1 MNYRLLLTTCLACL
15 ISLCPFAPTMAQKT
29 IKLTTTKRTSGH
41 SNKKKFNVEICVT
54 SPQDVIIDWGD
65 GRVDTTK
72 VETTSPENG
81 PSKQRRHFQDGK
93 NEHTVT
99 ILGQIS
105 YLKVNGQK
113 LKSVDLTQA
122 SDLKELSITSE
133 SNLTAL
139 DLSACPALKKLTCS
153 SNGLTSLRLPKGL
166 STLDCSGNAL
176 GIADLPDLYSGMSKE
191 DYLFGAQRPHAIE
204 SSLIRGLKVDLTSY
218 NNRRG
223 VTAEPQQTTF
233 TWYDADGNEID
244 HSKYQEKDG
253 LFTFSEQP
261 ATPIYCK
268 YSTPAFPEVLFT
280 TLPIELQST
289 PSELYRF
296 GYSYGTPSARGSEK
310 AGGKLWY
317 AAGPLFTKQ
326 ELEPFAADKIVG
338 VRVYLH
344 QDYLGSKVFIRSGL
358 DHSKGNL
365 LEKLVDLKAGWNEIF
380 FDKEVEVP
388 QDSLLAAYFIRTE
401 NKSDVVLAGDRSVFN
416 VNHLWEMIQDRQE
429 APDPSA
435 PFYETTWINSSKDLP
450 AAPVQ
455 VLLQGDDP
463 AHFENRVAVVGFYP
477 PFYAPISAQGECEFP
492 ILLANK
498 GLNKIDQVTV
508 KYSFDR
514 GPETTI
520 QLPVSL
526 EPYQQ
531 QTVDGDH
538 LRMSIPY
545 RDTERHTLSLQLA
558 SVNGVDGHISNAS
571 WSQLTQGY
579 HKDKV
584 FPRTPLVETLMSE
597 GDPFAANAEKNL
609 TSLLASRN
617 WTGHNI
623 VRMDYHL
630 GVGDRPDA
638 YELPEVVFN
647 DAVGRFAITGGEP
660 GYTSDQETVIPSIMV
675 DRDIMTNYA
684 LYLCKGSPFL
694 PILDNNSLAK
704 MLIQDAIDAPGFAE
718 LSIIQSMSETPQATR
733 FSVSGVISRDLSD
746 VSNLSITLLLIEE
759 DLVGTQT
766 IFDPFRQ
773 EIVEQEGFVHAPTVR
788 AFITSPQGE
797 PLTVADD
804 MSYQYDSPDVTFQ
817 DMNPDKC
824 KVVAFIHKN
833 SSKEKLN
840 NMVLN
845 STASTVEVQ
854 KINAVSPQPN
864 SVASDITCAIIHR
877 ALAVSGETQSVALY
891 DAQGRVVP
899 TEELTPGLYIAKV
912 VDMQGVM
919 HIFKLLCH

>member
-1 MNYRLLLTTCLACL
+1 MNYRLLLATCLACL
-15 ISLCPFAPTMAQKT
+15 ISLCPFAPTTAQNA
-29 IKLTTTKRTSGH
+29 IKLTTTKRTKGN
-41 SNKKKFNVEICVT
+41 SNTKKFNIELCVI

-65 GRVDTTK
+65 GRVDTTR
-72 VETTSPENG
+72 VETTSPEDG
-81 PSKQRRHFQDGK
+81 TSKHRRHFQDGK
-93 NEHTVT
+93 SEHTVS
-99 ILGQIS
+99 ILGQVS
-105 YLKVNGQK
+105 YLKVKGQK

-122 SDLKELSITSE
+122 SDLTELSITSE
-133 SNLTAL
+133 SDLTSL
-139 DLSACPALKKLTCS
+139 DASTCTNLKKLTCTS
-153 SNGLTSLRLPKGL
+153 SGLKSLLLPKSL
-166 STLDCSGNAL
+166 SSLNCSGNAL
-176 GIADLPDLYSGMSKE
+176 GITDLPDLYSGMNRE
-191 DYLFGAQRPHAIE
+191 DYLFGAQRAHIIE
-204 SSLIRGLKVDLTSY
+204 STLIRGLRVDLTAY
-218 NNRRG
+218 TNRCG
-223 VTAEPQQTTF
+223 VTEVPQQTVF
-233 TWYDADGNEID
+233 TWYDINGNEID
-244 HSKYQEKDG
+244 HSEYQERDG
-253 LFTFSEQP
+253 LFAFSEEP
-261 ATPIYCK
+261 ATSIYCK
-268 YSTPAFPEVLFT
+268 YSTPAFPDEQFT
-280 TLPIELQST
+280 TLPIDLKPTQGEM
-289 PSELYRF
+289 YRL

-326 ELEPFAADKIVG
+326 ELEPFIGDKIVG
-338 VRVYLH
+338 IRVYLH

-358 DHSKGNL
+358 DQVKENL
-365 LEKLVDLKAGWNEIF
+365 VEKLVDLKAGWNEII
-380 FDKEVEVP
+380 FDKQVEIP

-401 NKSDVVLAGDRSVFN
+401 NKSDVVLAGDRSIFN

-463 AHFENRVAVVGFYP
+463 AHFENRVAVIGFYP
-477 PFYAPISAQGECEFP
+477 SFYAPINAQGECEIP

-498 GLNKIDQVTV
+498 GLNKIDKVAI
-508 KYSFDR
+508 KYSFDK
-514 GPETTI
+514 GSETTL
-520 QLPVSL
+520 QLPISL
-526 EPYQQ
+526 EPYQL
-531 QTVDGDH
+531 QTVDGNH
-538 LRMSIPY
+538 LRISIPY
-545 RDTERHTLSLQLA
+545 NDTERHMLSLQLA

-579 HKDKV
+579 HRDKV

-609 TSLLASRN
+609 TSLLASKN

-623 VRMDYHL
+623 VRMDYRL

-638 YELPEVVFN
+638 YELPEAVFN
-647 DAVGRFAITGGEP
+647 DAVGRFAILSGEP

-684 LYLCKGSPFL
+684 LYLYKGSPFL

-718 LSIIQSMSETPQATR
+718 LSIIQSMSETPQATH
-733 FSVSGVISRDLSD
+733 FNVSGVISRDLQD

-759 DLVGTQT
+759 DLVGNQT

-773 EIVEQEGFVHAPTVR
+773 EIVEQEGFVHAPTAR
-788 AFITSPQGE
+788 AFITAPQGE
-797 PLTVADD
+797 HLTISDD
-804 MSYQYDSPDVTFQ
+804 MSYQYDSPDVILQ
-817 DMNPDKC
+817 GMNPDKC
-824 KVVAFIHKN
+824 KVVAFIHK
-833 SSKEKLN
+833 SSPKEKLN

-854 KINAVSPQPN
+854 KINAVSFQPN
-864 SVASDITCAIIHR
+864 SADSDITCTIDDRVLI
-877 ALAVSGETQSVALY
+877 VSGETQSVVLY
-891 DAQGRVVP
+891 DAQGKVVP
-899 TEELTPGLYIAKV
+899 TDELTPGLYIAKV

-919 HIFKLLCH
+919 HIFKLWCH